1 MMMRRGTMMAM
12 AGLLI
17 GMPLYAQQP
26 VNDSTPPA
34 TAVVA
39 IDPLLVKPVD
49 QLTPGE
55 IAGMQRKL
63 ADWPQLN
70 RYRKEDETL
79 TEPSAGRV
87 VFLGDSIT
95 DAWAHRDGNRFFP
108 GKGYLNRGISGQ
120 TTPQLLTRFQQDVV
134 DLKPEVVVILAGI
147 NDIAG
152 NTGVEDAKMIEDNFK
167 SMVSIAKANDIH
179 VVLSS
184 ILPVSDFPW
193 RKGIYPAQEI
203 RQLNGWLRS
212 YAAASGCVYLDY
224 YTALADANGGMKP
237 GLSKDHV
244 HPTPAGY
251 AIMTP
256 LAQAAID
263 TALQGK

>member
-1 MMMRRGTMMAM
+1 MRSVTLWALAGILAGTSS
-12 AGLLI
+12 
-17 GMPLYAQQP
+17 YAQQP
-26 VNDSTPPA
+26 ASMPLPSGSA
-34 TAVVA
+34 PVA

-49 QLTPGE
+49 QLTPNE

-63 ADWPQLN
+63 ADWPDLS
-70 RYRKEDETL
+70 RYRKDNDLLAPPT
-79 TEPSAGRV
+79 AGRV

-95 DAWAHRDGNRFFP
+95 DAWAHNDGNQFFP

-120 TTPQLLTRFQQDVV
+120 TTPQLLVRFQQDVV
-134 DLKPEVVVILAGI
+134 DLKPNVVVILAGI

-152 NTGVEDAKMIEDNFK
+152 NTGVADPQMIENNFK
-167 SMVSIAKANDIH
+167 SMVSIANANNVR

-184 ILPVSDFPW
+184 ILPASNFPW
-193 RKGIYPAQEI
+193 RKGIYPAEEI
-203 RQLNGWLRS
+203 RQLNHWLQA
-212 YAAASGCVYLDY
+212 YAAANHCVYLDY
-224 YTALADANGGMKP
+224 YTALVGPDGGMKP

-256 LAQAAID
+256 LAQAAVN
-263 TALQGK
+263 TALQQR